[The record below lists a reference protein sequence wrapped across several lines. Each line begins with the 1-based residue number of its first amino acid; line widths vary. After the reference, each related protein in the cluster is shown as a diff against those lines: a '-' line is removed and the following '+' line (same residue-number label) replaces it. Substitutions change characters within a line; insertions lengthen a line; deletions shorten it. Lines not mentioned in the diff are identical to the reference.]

1 MKKLITI
8 SLLCLSPAAAFGA
21 DLLGK
26 APPIIRQPAASAS
39 PSVSS
44 GFYAGVNAGYGFGDM
59 TTSPASSLSIGNL
72 TVDNAKLRQSGPLGG
87 FQAGYSLQSGS
98 VVYGLEGDIDFG
110 GLRGTMNSAGI
121 ITTTPAAP
129 ATPGA
134 TAARPVQINVSAHAD
149 SRINAL
155 GTLRGRIGYAFD
167 NVLIYGTGG
176 YAMAHHNTKGSLQ
189 ATGAPGAVAV
199 PGAAVSGNVASVAVP
214 GAVPTAL
221 AGTDLGTYSVHQ
233 WANGWALGAGGE
245 FAFSPNM
252 SLKLE
257 YLHAQLSD
265 KVAGQSVSH
274 SLNLVRTGVN
284 YRF

>member
-1 MKKLITI
+1 
-8 SLLCLSPAAAFGA
+8 LCLSPAAAFGA

-39 PSVSS
+39 PSLSS
-44 GFYAGVNAGYGFGDM
+44 GFYAGVNAGFGFGEM
-59 TTSPASSLSIGNL
+59 TTSSSTSNSIGNL
-72 TVDNAKLRQSGPLGG
+72 TVDNAKMRQSGPLGG
-87 FQAGYSLQSGS
+87 FQAGYALQSGS

-110 GLRGTMNSAGI
+110 GLRGTMNSAGV
-121 ITTTPAAP
+121 ITTTAATLATP
-129 ATPGA
+129 ATPGSPA
-134 TAARPVQINVSAHAD
+134 TTAATPVQTIVNAHAE

-176 YAMAHHNTKGSLQ
+176 YAMAHHNTKVSLQ
-189 ATGAPGAVAV
+189 ATGAPGS
-199 PGAAVSGNVASVAVP
+199 AAVSRNGSSVAVP
-214 GAVPTAL
+214 AAGPTAL
-221 AGTDLGTYSVHQ
+221 AGTDLGTTSVHQ

-257 YLHAQLSD
+257 YLHAQLRD

-274 SLNLVRTGVN
+274 SVNLVRTGVN